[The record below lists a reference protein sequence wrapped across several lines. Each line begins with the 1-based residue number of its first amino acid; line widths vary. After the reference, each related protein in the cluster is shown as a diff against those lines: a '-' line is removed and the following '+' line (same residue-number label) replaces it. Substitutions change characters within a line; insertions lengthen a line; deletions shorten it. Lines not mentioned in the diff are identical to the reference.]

1 MVPVRSDGLLSLL
14 SSSRDGGGGGG
25 VFDPLKWTY
34 DGALE
39 RFFEL
44 FGSTERGI

>member
-1 MVPVRSDGLLSLL
+1 MIPVRSDGLLSLL
-14 SSSRDGGGGGG
+14 ISPRDGGGGG